1 MPAQISNVIGD
12 SLKRKSE
19 VRRLSNMSGI
29 NLNLDSAESLEH
41 ASKKLNS
48 TISIKQQSGVFE
60 LGPEKRKGL
69 FAMTFYD
76 NLKFHKDKMQML
88 KQAQ

>member
-1 MPAQISNVIGD
+1 
-12 SLKRKSE
+12 
-19 VRRLSNMSGI
+19 MSGM
-29 NLNLDSAESLEH
+29 NLNPETSVETLEEAAKH
-41 ASKKLNS
+41 LNS

-76 NLKFHKDKMQML
+76 NLKYHKEKIQLL
-88 KQAQ
+88 KHV